1 MAPVTDPPETHRPVR
16 IMSRDRMSR
25 TVLVGLA
32 GVVCLT
38 VLGVVALIVGSA
50 DGATLGAI
58 VAGISGCVGAVSGRS
73 APTGSSP

>member
-1 MAPVTDPPETHRPVR
+1 MTDHPEPGNARPVR

-38 VLGVVALIVGSA
+38 VLGVTALATGHA

-58 VAGISGCVGAVSGRS
+58 VAGISGCVGAVAGRS
-73 APTGSSP
+73 SAPGTST